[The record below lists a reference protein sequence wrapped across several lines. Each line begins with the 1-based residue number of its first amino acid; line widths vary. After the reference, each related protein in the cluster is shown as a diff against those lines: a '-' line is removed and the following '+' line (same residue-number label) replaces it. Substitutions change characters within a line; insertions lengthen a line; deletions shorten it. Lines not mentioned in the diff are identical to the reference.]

1 LFSKHL
7 PIARE
12 VKLFGQS
19 FCLDVPGVIGKI
31 GTLLGEAEVNISRFY
46 LGREAK
52 GGEAL
57 AIIEIDSP
65 LEETVLSDLRN
76 LEAVN
81 VARQV
86 KL

>member
-1 LFSKHL
+1 
-7 PIARE
+7 
-12 VKLFGQS
+12 
-19 FCLDVPGVIGKI
+19 
-31 GTLLGEAEVNISRFY
+31 
-46 LGREAK
+46 
-52 GGEAL
+52 L

-65 LEETVLSDLRN
+65 LEEKVLTDLRN

>member
-1 LFSKHL
+1 
-7 PIARE
+7 
-12 VKLFGQS
+12 
-19 FCLDVPGVIGKI
+19 
-31 GTLLGEAEVNISRFY
+31 
-46 LGREAK
+46 
-52 GGEAL
+52 L

-65 LEETVLSDLRN
+65 LEEEVLTDLRN